1 MPLLVASMVVLLL
14 QGLAWPISALVRR
27 YYGTPYR
34 LAGMD
39 ARAHRLVRIAAL
51 LVLVAMGAMLALV
64 VSMLSDLALTSPAT
78 DGLII
83 ALRLF
88 ATVVL
93 PLGAAAAVWNAWHV
107 LRGRRRILAKLWAL
121 LLALACLR
129 SEEHTS
135 ELQSLMRISYAVF
148 CLKKKKSYQD
158 GCTILCKFCTRY

>member
-1 MPLLVASMVVLLL
+1 MVILQLTVL
-14 QGLAWPISALVRR
+14 AVPISALVRS

-64 VSMLSDLALTSPAT
+64 VSMLRDLALTSPSP

-93 PLGAAAAVWNAWHV
+93 PLGAAGAVWHAWHV
-107 LRGRRRILAKLWAL
+107 LRGRRR
-121 LLALACLR
+121 LLAGLGAR
-129 SEEHTS
+129 
-135 ELQSLMRISYAVF
+135 RGARARV
-148 CLKKKKSYQD
+148 
-158 GCTILCKFCTRY
+158 

>member
-1 MPLLVASMVVLLL
+1 MVILQLTVL
-14 QGLAWPISALVRR
+14 AVPISALVRS

-64 VSMLSDLALTSPAT
+64 VSMLSDLALTSPST

-93 PLGAAAAVWNAWHV
+93 PLGAAV
-107 LRGRRRILAKLWAL
+107 
-121 LLALACLR
+121 R

-148 CLKKKKSYQD
+148 CLKKK
-158 GCTILCKFCTRY
+158 TPI

>member
-1 MPLLVASMVVLLL
+1 MEPYAPIRVFQRLSAWQALAMPLRVASLVILLL
-14 QGLAWPISALVRR
+14 TVLAWPISALVRR

-39 ARAHRLVRIAAL
+39 ARAHRLVRMAAL

-64 VSMLSDLALTSPAT
+64 VSMLSDLALTSPST

-93 PLGAAAAVWNAWHV
+93 PLGAAD
-107 LRGRRRILAKLWAL
+107 RKRKR
-121 LLALACLR
+121 
-129 SEEHTS
+129 
-135 ELQSLMRISYAVF
+135 
-148 CLKKKKSYQD
+148 LKYSHS
-158 GCTILCKFCTRY
+158 

>member
-1 MPLLVASMVVLLL
+1 MVILQLTVL
-14 QGLAWPISALVRR
+14 AVPISALVRS

-78 DGLII
+78 DSLII

-93 PLGAAAAVWNAWHV
+93 PLAAAAAVWNAWP
-107 LRGRRRILAKLWAL
+107 RSDERRVGKECVRT
-121 LLALACLR
+121 CR
-129 SEEHTS
+129 SRWPPYH
-135 ELQSLMRISYAVF
+135 
-148 CLKKKKSYQD
+148 KKK
-158 GCTILCKFCTRY
+158 II